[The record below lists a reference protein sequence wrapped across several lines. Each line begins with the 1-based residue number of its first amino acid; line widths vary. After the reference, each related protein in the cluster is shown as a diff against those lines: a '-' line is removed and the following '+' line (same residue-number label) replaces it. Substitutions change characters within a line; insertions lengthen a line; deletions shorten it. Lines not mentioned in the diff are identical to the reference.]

1 MISVCIPT
9 YNGEKYISE
18 QLASILSQIG
28 AQDEIIVSDDG
39 SVDHTLS
46 IIKSMADSRIKLI
59 NGAGKHSVTKNVEV
73 ALSQAQGDYIFLA
86 DQDDVWFPNKVEIF
100 MQWLQKYD
108 CVVSDAVVV
117 DEKRRLKSPSLYRV
131 MNVRKGR
138 LYNTFWK
145 NGYTGCC
152 MAFTKR
158 VKDYALPFPE
168 QIPMHDIWIG
178 NVAAYHFKVVFIPK
192 PLIYFRRHG
201 ATISCNTYGSKFSWR
216 DKIRFRWNIV
226 KCLCL
231 LKQNK
236 R

>member
-46 IIKSMADSRIKLI
+46 IIKNMADSRIKLI

-73 ALSQAQGDYIFLA
+73 ALGQAQGDYIFLA

-117 DEKRRLKSPSLYRV
+117 DENLRLKSPSLYQV
-131 MNVRKGR
+131 MSVRKGR

-158 VKDYALPFPE
+158 VKDYALPFPD

-178 NVAAYHFKVVFIPK
+178 NVAAYHFRIKFINDK
-192 PLIYFRRHG
+192 LIYFRRHQN
-201 ATISCNTYGSKFSWR
+201 TNSCNTYGSKYSFFK
-216 DKIRFRWNIV
+216 KIAFRWQTFKN
-226 KCLCL
+226 LCL